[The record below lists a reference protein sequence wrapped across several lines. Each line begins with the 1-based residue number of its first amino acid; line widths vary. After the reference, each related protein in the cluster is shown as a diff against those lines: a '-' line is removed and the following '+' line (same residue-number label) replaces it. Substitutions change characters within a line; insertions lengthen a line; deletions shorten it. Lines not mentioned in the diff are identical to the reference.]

1 MASGKRSP
9 ILVAGVWT
17 EMLRPIIEI
26 DDEKCDG
33 CGQCITDCAEGAL
46 EIVNGKAR
54 LVSESYCDGLGA
66 CLNCP
71 QGVLKL
77 SIKEAPAFDEKAA
90 MQALEAKKATTHK
103 LASLKPLGKDRENML
118 PAEVP
123 SWPIQLAL
131 LTPQAQFLNGANVS
145 LCAQCAGF
153 ALPDIHDKYV
163 KGHIPIIACP
173 KLEDNEKLI
182 EKLANALK
190 GKDIK
195 TFSLVCMSV
204 PCCKRLEYI
213 AQEALKKADI
223 KLPID
228 ESVVSLS

>member
-1 MASGKRSP
+1 
-9 ILVAGVWT
+9 
-17 EMLRPIIEI
+17 MLRPIIEI
-26 DDEKCDG
+26 DEEKCNG

-71 QGVLKL
+71 QGALTL
-77 SIKEAPAFDEKAA
+77 SMKEAPAFDEEAA
-90 MQALEAKKATTHK
+90 MAAKKARE
-103 LASLKPLGKDRENML
+103 AKPSPMAPLQPMGMKGEAHI

-131 LTPQAQFLNGANVS
+131 LPESAQFLKNADVS

-153 ALPDIHDKYV
+153 AMPDIHEKFV
-163 KGHIPIIACP
+163 KNHIPIIACP
-173 KLEDNEKLI
+173 KLEDNEKL
-182 EKLANALK
+182 KTRLAAALK
-190 GKDIK
+190 NKEIK
-195 TFSLVCMSV
+195 SFSLVRMSV
-204 PCCKRLEYI
+204 PCCKRLENI
-213 AQEALKKADI
+213 AAEALREAGI
-223 KLPID
+223 KMPVT